1 MNLRV
6 TPYLCARGAAAA
18 LAFYKDAFGAEETYR
33 FTGDDGRIG
42 HAEMRIGETILYL
55 SDEWEPYGVLSPLTL
70 GGNSVSLSISTPDAD
85 AVFERAIAAGAKVE
99 RPLADEGFGRSGW
112 LVDPFG
118 HRWNI
123 VAPKEAS
130 SGASA

>member
-1 MNLRV
+1 MNMRV
-6 TPYLCARGAAAA
+6 TAYLCAKGAADA

-33 FTGDDGRIG
+33 YQDDGKIG
-42 HAEMRIGETILYL
+42 HAEMRIGDTTLYL

-70 GGNSVSLSISTPDAD
+70 NGNSVSLSIATDDAD
-85 AVFERAIAAGAKVE
+85 AAFARAIAAGAKVE

-123 VAPKEAS
+123 VAPKEDA
-130 SGASA
+130 

>member
-1 MNLRV
+1 MNMRV
-6 TPYLCARGAAAA
+6 TAYLCAKGAADA

-33 FTGDDGRIG
+33 YQDDGKIG
-42 HAEMRIGETILYL
+42 HAEMRIGDTTLYL
-55 SDEWEPYGVLSPLTL
+55 SDEWEAYGVLSPLTL
-70 GGNSVSLSISTPDAD
+70 NGNSVSLSIATDDAD
-85 AVFERAIAAGAKVE
+85 AAFARAIAAGAKVE

-123 VAPKEAS
+123 VAPKEDA
-130 SGASA
+130 